1 MGRADTRRDRVTKPA
16 AAVMSSST
24 PTDGG
29 AMTGSRSPGPGTTDA
44 ELLRRARTDA
54 GAFRE
59 LYERHAVA
67 VHAFHLRRCRD
78 PHAAQDLTAETFA
91 QAWLARGRFR
101 DRAGGSAGPWLF
113 GIARNVLRASVRA
126 RRIEEAARVRIGLA
140 SRIDQ
145 GPPAAPPDES
155 WLEDDDVLDGLPAGQ
170 REAIRM
176 HVVDEV
182 PYDVAAIA
190 LDVTP
195 EALRA
200 RVSRGLRALRHSL
213 VNGESR

>member
-1 MGRADTRRDRVTKPA
+1 
-16 AAVMSSST
+16 
-24 PTDGG
+24 
-29 AMTGSRSPGPGTTDA
+29 MTGPRSPGLTGTDA
-44 ELLRRARTDA
+44 ELLRRSRTEA
-54 GAFRE
+54 SAFRE

-67 VHAFHLRRCRD
+67 VHSFHLRRSRD

-101 DRAGGSAGPWLF
+101 DGAGGSAGPWLF

-126 RRIEEAARVRIGLA
+126 RRIEEAARIRIGMAARL
-140 SRIDQ
+140 DE
-145 GPPAAPPDES
+145 GPPAAMPDET
-155 WLEDDDVLDGLPAGQ
+155 WLDDGVLDDLPAAQ

-182 PYDVAAIA
+182 PYDVAAGA

-213 VNGESR
+213 ANGDSR